1 MRGLWGVLETMEGGE
16 RRGRD
21 TGDTGEG
28 GREEG
33 RRLSSEA
40 AGTLT
45 KNPQDV
51 SWPREGWMRNE
62 GEEERWKLGMF

>member
-1 MRGLWGVLETMEGGE
+1 MRGHWGVLETMEGGE
-16 RRGRD
+16 REGRD

-33 RRLSSEA
+33 SSLSSEA

-51 SWPREGWMRNE
+51 SW
-62 GEEERWKLGMF
+62 